1 MLANAGVGAQGSSAE
16 LSGPPAG
23 PGRAG
28 YGAVGCVG
36 EAAGRA
42 LARDRPKQ
50 GECGWARRA
59 AARGREIGKEGR
71 ECWAE
76 GEKKGGPSGQ
86 MRERFSSSS
95 FFFKILF
102 YF

>member
-1 MLANAGVGAQGSSAE
+1 MREQAGALE
-16 LSGPPAG
+16 L
-23 PGRAG
+23 GR
-28 YGAVGCVG
+28 GAVGCGG
-36 EAAGRA
+36 EVAGQA

-59 AARGREIGKEGR
+59 AARGQEIGKEGR

-95 FFFKILF
+95 FF
-102 YF
+102 